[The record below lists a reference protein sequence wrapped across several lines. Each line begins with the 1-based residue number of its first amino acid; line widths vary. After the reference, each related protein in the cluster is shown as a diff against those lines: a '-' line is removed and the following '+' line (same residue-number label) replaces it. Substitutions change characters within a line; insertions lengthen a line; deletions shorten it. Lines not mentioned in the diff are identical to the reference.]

1 MLNST
6 TKDEKINPFEAEA
19 NPEVNRK
26 NILAIH
32 QYALNSRD
40 IIREL
45 EVRVDQYK
53 KDNEM
58 LSSRVDLLES
68 QIKHIQVQLFRG
80 ATTSG
85 N

>member
-6 TKDEKINPFEAEA
+6 TEEKINPFEAEA

-32 QYALNSRD
+32 QYALRSRE
-40 IIREL
+40 IAREL
-45 EVRVDQYK
+45 EKLVEQYSK
-53 KDNEM
+53 ENAM
-58 LSSRVDLLES
+58 LSARITQLES
-68 QIKHIQVQLFRG
+68 QIKHIQVQLFSG
-80 ATTSG
+80 VITSG